1 MKVFSSQ
8 GVYFVLEYVYSFT
21 LCKHMFNT
29 TIKNKL
35 TKTDS
40 LLNNDNIESSEIS
53 NVIKKS
59 KENYNVSTKVQR
71 TPIKKRKFIDKIL
84 AATKK
89 GRERAVTIGGLL
101 VVEILLRQFV

>member
-53 NVIKKS
+53 NVIKKVKKTIMFLQRY
-59 KENYNVSTKVQR
+59 KE
-71 TPIKKRKFIDKIL
+71 PPLRK
-84 AATKK
+84 
-89 GRERAVTIGGLL
+89 ESLL
-101 VVEILLRQFV
+101 IRY